1 MRRHSDQGVQYSA
14 KLFIHYLRLLKI
26 TQSMSR
32 RGNCWDNSVMER
44 FFRSLK
50 SERLNHLTFI
60 NHVAAD
66 ITVESYIYFYNYK
79 RLHSTLGYITPV
91 QKMAE
96 LKKAA

>member
-1 MRRHSDQGVQYSA
+1 
-14 KLFIHYLRLLKI
+14 
-26 TQSMSR
+26 
-32 RGNCWDNSVMER
+32 MER

-60 NHVAAD
+60 HHTAAVS
-66 ITVESYIYFYNYK
+66 IVESYIYFYNYK